1 MVLLSTLLSGV
12 QGIQGTQGTQGLEG
26 SQGLTGTAGI
36 PSAGTAG
43 QVLVKNSNNDF
54 DTEWVTV
61 QGFKEI
67 QITSI
72 GNAISIENVLSN
84 YTKEPTGF
92 ENRTDST
99 ITFNNTTRQLSIS
112 PVSASFKV
120 WVVGELFIKTG
131 LETVTIPNTT
141 GIYYIYYDSTGTIQY
156 KTSFF
161 SLSSEAP
168 IAYVYWNATNS
179 LNYYFAEER
188 HGITL
193 DWATHEYLHRT
204 RGAAYATGF
213 GISNFTV
220 GGNGSLDSHAQLDIA
235 GGTFYDEDIPV
246 VISHSATPVANTWE
260 QDLIGPARI
269 PVMYKVNGAWVRDA
283 ATDYP
288 IKAGAARP
296 TYNLNTT
303 GVWSTPDVPN
313 NHYVAYFIVGTHSLG
328 NPIISIMGQR
338 QDAGLGNANTNNTWA
353 SLDLTGFPSLEFKP
367 LWRIIFRVGNTYDNT
382 IKATIAQIDDLRA
395 DSSVLGSTA
404 GAQGIQGIQGIS
416 GGGGGGTSGLVY
428 ALIFG

>member
-12 QGIQGTQGTQGLEG
+12 QGIQGTQGPQGLEG

-43 QVLVKNSNNDF
+43 QVLVKNSSTNF
-54 DTEWVTV
+54 DTEWVTI

-67 QITSI
+67 EVTSI

-112 PVSASFKV
+112 PVSVNFKV

-131 LETVTIPNTT
+131 TETITIPNTT
-141 GIYYIYYDSTGTIQY
+141 GIYYIYYDNTGTLQY

-161 SLSSEAP
+161 TLSAEAP
-168 IAYVYWNATNS
+168 IAYIYWNSTDS
-179 LNYYFAEER
+179 VNYYFGEER

-204 RGAAYATGF
+204 RGAAFATGF
-213 GISNFTV
+213 SVSNYVV

-246 VISHSATPVANTWE
+246 VISHSNTPVANTWE
-260 QDLIGPARI
+260 QDLVGPARI
-269 PVMYKVNGAWVRDA
+269 PVIYRVNGAWVRDA

-288 IKAGAARP
+288 LKSGIARP
-296 TYNLNTT
+296 TYNLNTAGT
-303 GVWSTPDVPN
+303 WSTPDVTN
-313 NHYVAYFIVGTHSLG
+313 NQYVAYFIVATHSLG

-338 QDAGLGNANTNNTWA
+338 EDVSLGNANTNNTW
-353 SLDLTGFPSLEFKP
+353 STLDLAGFPSLEFRP
-367 LWRIIFRVGNTYDNT
+367 LWRIIFQVGNAFGNT
-382 IKATIAQIDDLRA
+382 VKATVAQIDDLRA

-416 GGGGGGTSGLVY
+416 GGGGGTSGLVY